1 MPDFMLAAI
10 EPPSPQAVLQS
21 SPGIEGFPDATE
33 FESPN
38 RFCRFAIAMLA
49 ETGFGKYSVIRS
61 RRIEGMVGQETSA
74 SRGIER
80 VKISDVAVALS
91 LTKGTV
97 SRALN
102 GYPDISESTRLK
114 VRNAA
119 RRMGYVPLSHAQAIK
134 TGRVRSLGIVWRV
147 DSHDGHRAFLSDFL
161 DGVSRAVS
169 AEDWSL
175 TVSTADSDI
184 AERTTLS
191 RLLKERKVDGF
202 ILPRTLADDQR
213 VEWLRNEEAPFILYG
228 RVASERNCS
237 WFDFRGEDAMRKS
250 VARLAELGHERIA
263 FVNGDLRFNYA
274 LLRRDGYFR
283 GLADAGID
291 PDPDLVLDGAMTLAS
306 GETATRKLLRLESP
320 PTGIVFAQDMA
331 ALGAYRAAEK
341 TGVSIGRELSVIG
354 YDGVP
359 EGAWASPQLSTFAVD
374 SRWAGQRLA
383 ALLIDQIRGGNPEDL
398 RETGEAR
405 FLSRGSDCPPAAS
418 GGNLADFINLENHYG
433 GQHEHQ
439 L

>member
-1 MPDFMLAAI
+1 M
-10 EPPSPQAVLQS
+10 
-21 SPGIEGFPDATE
+21 
-33 FESPN
+33 
-38 RFCRFAIAMLA
+38 
-49 ETGFGKYSVIRS
+49 IRS
-61 RRIEGMVGQETSA
+61 RKIAGMVDQEISA
-74 SRGIER
+74 NRGVGR
-80 VKISDVAVALS
+80 VKISDVASALS

-102 GYPDISESTRLK
+102 GYPDISKSTRLR

-119 RRMGYVPLSHAQAIK
+119 RRMGYVPLSHAQAIR
-134 TGRVRSLGIVWRV
+134 TGRARSLGLVWRV

-175 TVSTADSDI
+175 TVSTADSDP
-184 AERTTLS
+184 AERTTIR
-191 RLLKERKVDGF
+191 RLLQERKVDGF
-202 ILPRTLADDQR
+202 ILPRTLADDPR

-237 WFDFRGEDAMRKS
+237 WFDFRGEDAMRKA
-250 VARLAELGHERIA
+250 VARLAELGHERIG

-274 LLRRDGYFR
+274 MLRRDGYFR

-291 PDPDLVLDGAMTLAS
+291 ADPDLVLDGAMTLAA
-306 GETATRKLLRLESP
+306 GETATRKLLELESP

-331 ALGAYRAAEK
+331 ALGAYRAADDS
-341 TGVSIGRELSVIG
+341 GLSIGRELSVIG

-359 EGAWASPQLSTFAVD
+359 EGAWASPKLSTFAVD

-383 ALLIDQIRGGNPEDL
+383 ALLIDQIRGGAPEDL
-398 RETGEAR
+398 RESGDAR
-405 FLSRGSDCPPAAS
+405 FLSRGSDRPPATS
-418 GGNLADFINLENHYG
+418 GSSLADFINLENHNG
-433 GQHEHQ
+433 EHHEH
-439 L
+439 